1 MSEHKKPE
9 SDATG
14 RPAGKAADRA
24 SSPSRRRALKA
35 ALATAPVIMSLKSRP
50 AFAAPK
56 GPNAN
61 ANANAQ
67 QTSSALSNNMSA
79 QLRKNQ

>member
-1 MSEHKKPE
+1 MSEHKMPE

-14 RPAGKAADRA
+14 RPAGKAGDRA
-24 SSPSRRRALKA
+24 SSPSRRRAFKA
-35 ALATAPVIMSLKSRP
+35 ALATAPVLMSLKSRP

-61 ANANAQ
+61 AQ
-67 QTSSALSNNMSA
+67 QTSSALSNNLSA
-79 QLRKNQ
+79 QLKKNQ